1 MNIPI
6 ENISKGIARGLS
18 VEEYICLLC
27 KFDGCEYLFP
37 TGIFKNSEF
46 SLADKKYLSHVN
58 YEITNTGRRFIEEI
72 NGVMSSKIDNKY
84 ELLHKKL
91 QTELLTLTQ
100 KRQKNLQGKYPFL
113 PNNKDLTTRL
123 SKIIKKYKLDD
134 WNRVE
139 KLLIDYIYTCHKANW
154 QFTPTLEYYIE
165 KNSSSKL
172 VTDYEN
178 FEEKEVEKKLEK
190 EELQPKEIKDLF

>member
-6 ENISKGIARGLS
+6 ESVAKAVNKGVDIKTFIQMKCIEDGCLYLFQNNDCFGLS
-18 VEEYICLLC
+18 NPFYIQNDKLTIKGKQVLVE
-27 KFDGCEYLFP
+27 
-37 TGIFKNSEF
+37 
-46 SLADKKYLSHVN
+46 
-58 YEITNTGRRFIEEI
+58 IE
-72 NGVMSSKIDNKY
+72 GVKEVYSKIDNKY

-91 QTELLTLTQ
+91 QTELTTLTN
-100 KRQKNLQGKYPFL
+100 KKQKNLQGKYPFL
-113 PNNKDLTTRL
+113 PNSKDLATRL

-139 KLLIDYIYTCHKANW
+139 KLLIDYIYTCHKANF

-178 FEEKEVEKKLEK
+178 FEEKETEKKLEK